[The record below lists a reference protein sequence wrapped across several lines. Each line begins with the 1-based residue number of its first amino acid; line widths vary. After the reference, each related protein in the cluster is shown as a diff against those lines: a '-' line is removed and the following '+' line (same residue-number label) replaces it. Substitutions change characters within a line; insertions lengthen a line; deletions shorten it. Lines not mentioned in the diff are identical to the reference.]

1 MFHWNE
7 NIQSSCQRVNLYVNI
22 WDPKVWNS
30 VVFEAFLLADRL
42 SLEPDGSH
50 YELQWTE
57 AHEITC
63 IWHHTVL
70 NQFGWPVLKKTNFFT
85 GKTFYTSTIKTYCPK
100 GFYLNGHMQMVFVHR
115 VNTSWE
121 IAELTKQI
129 FISNDMDTEISDRL
143 KYFDNLCNGN
153 NLQVN
158 VNAMMCSKLTEL
170 LEVTVHCR

>member
-1 MFHWNE
+1 MAVIMNYSELKHMKSLVYDITLSWT
-7 NIQSSCQRVNLYVNI
+7 SS
-22 WDPKVWNS
+22 D
-30 VVFEAFLLADRL
+30 DL
-42 SLEPDGSH
+42 S
-50 YELQWTE
+50 
-57 AHEITC
+57 
-63 IWHHTVL
+63 
-70 NQFGWPVLKKTNFFT
+70 LKKTNFFT

-153 NLQVN
+153 NLQVR